1 MPRSVREESRKGS
14 ESKRAYVLDTSALLL
29 GFGEVENLYTTE
41 QAIEEVVYGELQV
54 ARLEAMLDSG
64 IIKKITPRQETLK
77 FIESLS
83 KQRRARLSETDL
95 SILAAAMDLSEKFE
109 EIYIVTDDYQVQN
122 LAIKL
127 GLKFIPLK
135 HPGISEE

>member
-95 SILAAAMDLSEKFE
+95 SILAAAIDLSEKFE

>member
-83 KQRRARLSETDL
+83 KRRRARLSETDL
-95 SILAAAMDLSEKFE
+95 SILAAAIDLSEKFE